1 MLPCQYSVRP
11 GLLNLC
17 NLTSGARKLPF
28 WCPERTKSAC
38 CAPKTAFLGHDPF
51 VAVSRTENN
60 SPLLGKTG
68 VFAHPEPEIW
78 LRRARQEPAWNNNT
92 VLPRRYWRLKCF
104 GSMRNDGFY
113 LRPSVRDTAAGVN
126 GIRRLQRGRCGG
138 LWGRPSSRPAVA
150 RTDSLFLLPG
160 LPSSPLLPL
169 LIPGLGSCPAS
180 PGVHSVGNDC
190 FSCP

>member
-1 MLPCQYSVRP
+1 MRQKTIGFIHFVLPCQYSVRP

-28 WCPERTKSAC
+28 WGT
-38 CAPKTAFLGHDPF
+38 TPF

-92 VLPRRYWRLKCF
+92 VL
-104 GSMRNDGFY
+104 SQ
-113 LRPSVRDTAAGVN
+113 A
-126 GIRRLQRGRCGG
+126 
-138 LWGRPSSRPAVA
+138 
-150 RTDSLFLLPG
+150 LLAPKV
-160 LPSSPLLPL
+160 L
-169 LIPGLGSCPAS
+169 
-180 PGVHSVGNDC
+180 
-190 FSCP
+190 